1 VVERALVEVDRAEH
15 VVGDRVV
22 GLCLHEA
29 LELQAGRPVISG
41 AFGHERVED
50 TVVDEGIAQEQP
62 TFGAELI
69 GIGGLVAATLTSHGY
84 DLLAGRQSVRSS
96 DQGKDARWTG
106 RPQRTAPRLAETEPG
121 LHLTGSGHE
130 RGGRMASYTIGV
142 IPGDGIG
149 PEVLAEGLKVLE
161 AVAAVEGFG
170 YDLVEYPYSGGYYLE
185 TRELVPDRV
194 IDEWRTL
201 DAVLLGA
208 IGHPDVE
215 PGLVER
221 SVILGLRFGLDLYIN
236 LRPIKLYAEHLCPL
250 KDKGPADIDF
260 VVVRENTEG
269 FYSQIGGHLKK
280 NTPDE
285 VALVNGVYTWKGC
298 ERASRYAFELAR
310 KRVAARGDGADG
322 RVTLVDKANAL
333 RPHDIWTRAYA
344 QVARDFPEI
353 ATDHAYVDACCMWMI
368 KNPEW
373 FDVIVTTNMF
383 GDIITDLG
391 SMLQGGMGIAASG
404 NIHPGKT
411 SMFEPIHGSAPKY
424 TGMNVACPLGAI
436 GAVGMMLDYLGEAP
450 AAARV
455 EEAMADLLR
464 SGTVRSADARSGIG
478 TSAIG
483 DMVVERLAAVS

>member
-1 VVERALVEVDRAEH
+1 
-15 VVGDRVV
+15 
-22 GLCLHEA
+22 
-29 LELQAGRPVISG
+29 
-41 AFGHERVED
+41 
-50 TVVDEGIAQEQP
+50 
-62 TFGAELI
+62 
-69 GIGGLVAATLTSHGY
+69 
-84 DLLAGRQSVRSS
+84 
-96 DQGKDARWTG
+96 
-106 RPQRTAPRLAETEPG
+106 
-121 LHLTGSGHE
+121 
-130 RGGRMASYTIGV
+130 MASYNIGV
-142 IPGDGIG
+142 ISGDGIG

-161 AVAAVEGFG
+161 AVAAGAGFD
-170 YDLVEYPYSGGYYLE
+170 YRLVEYPYSGAYYLK
-185 TRELVPDRV
+185 TKELVPDAV

-250 KDKGPADIDF
+250 KTTQPSDIDF

-269 FYSQIGGHLKK
+269 LYSQIGGHLKK
-280 NTPDE
+280 GTPDE

-310 KRVAARGDGADG
+310 DRAAARDAGPA

-344 QVARDFPEI
+344 QVASDFPGIE
-353 ATDHAYVDACCMWMI
+353 TDHAYVDACCMWMI

-391 SMLQGGMGIAASG
+391 AMLQGGMGIAASG
-404 NIHPGKT
+404 DIHPGKT
-411 SMFEPIHGSAPKY
+411 SMFEPIHGSAPKHA
-424 TGMNVACPLGAI
+424 GKNVACPLGAI
-436 GAVGMMLDYLGEAP
+436 GAVGMMLDYLGETT
-450 AAARV
+450 AAARI
-455 EEAMADLLR
+455 ENGMADLLR
-464 SGTVRSADARSGIG
+464 SGLVPSADARSGIA
-478 TSAIG
+478 TSAMG
-483 DMVVERLAAVS
+483 DMVVERLRG